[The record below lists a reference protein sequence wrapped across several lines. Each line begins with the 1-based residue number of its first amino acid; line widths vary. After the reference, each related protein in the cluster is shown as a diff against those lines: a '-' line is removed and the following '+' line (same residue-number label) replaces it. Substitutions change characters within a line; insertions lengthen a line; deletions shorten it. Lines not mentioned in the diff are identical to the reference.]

1 MENSG
6 SSTGLKQVWMM
17 QFGRPDTRFLFASG
31 FVGDGDVVVF
41 ERVVQGA
48 EFAQVASSRDIPNLT
63 SFAWV

>member
-1 MENSG
+1 
-6 SSTGLKQVWMM
+6 MM

-31 FVGDGDVVVF
+31 FVGDGEVVVF

-48 EFAQVASSRDIPNLT
+48 EFAQVASSRDVPNLT